1 MQLKSLELVK
11 RSGTFL
17 DGAEARVPAALRLL
31 QAERSDEV
39 FPILLE
45 EIVKLG
51 FPRALV
57 LSTNFETG
65 EVVPAGAIKCSE
77 QFISKFRS
85 SLYAAD
91 HPIINIF
98 HKLQPAI
105 LPKSHSS
112 PRPLYSHAEL
122 YVK

>member
-1 MQLKSLELVK
+1 MRLKSLALVK
-11 RSGTFL
+11 RNGSL
-17 DGAEARVPAALRLL
+17 PNANEARVPAALRLL

-57 LSTNFETG
+57 LSVNFETG
-65 EVVPAGAIKCSE
+65 EVIPAGAIKCSE
-77 QFISKFRS
+77 QFIAKFRS

-91 HPIINIF
+91 NPIISIF
-98 HKLQPAI
+98 HKLQPA
-105 LPKSHSS
+105 
-112 PRPLYSHAEL
+112 
-122 YVK
+122 V